1 MNVLKCVDKNL
12 LRRILGSSKSTPIP
26 ALYLETGTVP
36 VQYIIKG
43 KCLLYLHYL
52 LNQPENSLL
61 SKMFYDQVQKPT
73 KNDWFSVVKENLSEL
88 GLDCY
93 SLNDMKIMKK

>member
-1 MNVLKCVDKNL
+1 MNVLKHVEKNL
-12 LRRILGSSKSTPIP
+12 LRRILGAPKSTPIP

-52 LNQPENSLL
+52 LNEPENSLL
-61 SKMFYDQVQKPT
+61 SKMFYVQVQKPI
-73 KNDWFSVVKENLSEL
+73 KNDLFSVVLENLSECDL
-88 GLDCY
+88 E
-93 SLNDMKIMKK
+93 

>member
-1 MNVLKCVDKNL
+1 MNVLKRVDKNL
-12 LRRILGSSKSTPIP
+12 LRRILGASKSTPIP

-43 KCLLYLHYL
+43 KCLLYPNYL

-61 SKMFYDQVQKPT
+61 SKMFYDQVQNPLKIT
-73 KNDWFSVVKENLSEL
+73 GFEL
-88 GLDCY
+88 LK
-93 SLNDMKIMKK
+93 KI